1 MAKATG
7 KRIIQLD
14 LYRKVNWNLI
24 PGLGYEN
31 VLFIVLYAV
40 IGYHCYHTIGEQY
53 IEAINK
59 AERDG
64 IEIPNTIGYAR
75 SAASKFLEEG
85 FEDEKK
91 SSWFNFD
98 LDAPPPPKKEF
109 RLPSQYLPGFW
120 PLLFLGTV
128 AVLHVLIQL
137 LQVWSIK
144 FKCLLHYRLV
154 GSVEDA
160 THVRVIPKAN
170 SGKPGL
176 YPIERSSSLGTTFA
190 FHRRRYQW
198 DPRTDVFEKIRC
210 RTDLPL
216 RLFKTAAGHDS
227 PVKLD
232 LARARYGS
240 NKFEMKAGPRPP
252 SAKRCAVPTFKDLY
266 VQQLLS
272 PFTCF
277 QLFCVLLWC
286 LDEYW
291 QYSLFSLFMIFSFEG
306 ATVFTRLKNMNLLRG
321 MGNTARPVLVRR
333 AGKWEE
339 ATTESPPASPPAFLL
354 PQVEADSDIVPCD
367 CLLLRGAAVL
377 NEATLTGESI
387 PQMKEGL
394 NAFPE
399 EALNVKGAGK
409 VHTLFGGTKILQ
421 AEPGLQHI
429 APTHQGGDGEGK
441 DAAAAAAAEG
451 VPDPPDGGCL
461 AYVLRTGFSSS
472 QGKLVRMIEGS
483 TEKVRGD
490 ARDTA
495 LLLLLLLC
503 FAVGS
508 AAYVLAHG
516 MEDEDRSK
524 YELLLHCILIVTSV
538 VPPELPMQMALAVNT
553 ALMTMMKLHIFCTEP
568 FRVPLAGKVD
578 VCLFDKTGTLTTDQ
592 LVAVGVATGQGPA
605 HGKGDAEGAATAVP
619 LAAMTKASPHA
630 TLVLGGC
637 QALVV
642 VDGETVGDPIEA
654 AALQAID
661 WELAPAAAAG
671 RAAVVRPKPGS
682 RKVSAEV
689 AALMGPLEGLEVVA
703 RHHFTSRLQR
713 MSTVVRARRGGK
725 AWALV
730 KGSPEAVR
738 KLLRAGAAPAAY
750 EAGRGAGQ
758 GGAAAAGAGAAA
770 PAHRRGGGPGL
781 RGPGRGGAG
790 PRVRRVRGLHLPG
803 PQRHAGHREEAGGRR
818 PLGGDGD
825 RGRPAH
831 GRTSCCIFRAGGPDG
846 RAEGGHPAP
855 GRRREELE
863 GLRHGGGGGPGG
875 PGRRRRPRRQVQPG
889 HDGARAARGAAAGPG
904 GHGAAPAH
912 PRLRAHDP
920 GREGGPDR
928 HAQHRVREDDAD
940 VRRRGQRRGRAQA
953 GGRGGGPAG
962 RVRRPERGPRRGR
975 PPQEGPGGEGREGP
989 QRHPH
994 AAGGHRGDERA
1005 AAEGQAARAGHGA
1018 RRLRRPAHRA
1028 PGPGGP
1034 LPRQAPE
1041 GGGGGGG
1048 QEGAPGQGKDDR
1060 PAAARGG
1067 GGQEEGGRGQA
1078 AGGDPE
1084 GDGPARGAGRRLGRR
1099 EGQLERGPAGDRP
1112 GQGGEEEA
1120 HGHPGVHGPR
1130 RQAGADDGGDGG
1142 RRRRGGRPGG
1152 RGPAH
1157 GEGGRRVHRLA
1168 LHLEDALH
1176 QGLRGHHPPGALHA
1190 GDHHPDVPDPG
1201 AELPDLGLQPLRALP
1216 GRGQVRRP
1224 PDDRPGDADVGV
1236 VHLGLPGLAAGP
1248 AEPRA
1253 ALLLHLPP
1261 RAVPQHPRPVRP
1273 APGRHGGGRAH
1284 GQGPEPGL
1292 RAERE
1297 GGVRAEPAQQRGVP
1311 DQRRAAGQ
1319 RVRGEPQGRPLH
1331 ERAAGEPAAAV
1342 LAGRHLRLRVLLRLG
1357 DHPPAQQIF
1366 EVGAVPRPHFQEH
1379 HPRHS
1384 GG

>member
-240 NKFEMKAGPRPP
+240 NKFEMK
-252 SAKRCAVPTFKDLY
+252 VPTFKDLY

-339 ATTESPPASPPAFLL
+339 ATTEALVPGDLFSLRGARRRAPKEGAKEGARGK
-354 PQVEADSDIVPCD
+354 VEADSDIVPCD

-421 AEPGLQHI
+421 AEPV
-429 APTHQGGDGEGK
+429 PKGGDGEGK

-451 VPDPPDGGCL
+451 YPAPAPPASTGG
-461 AYVLRTGFSSS
+461 LRSCAMSS
-472 QGKLVRMIEGS
+472 R
-483 TEKVRGD
+483 
-490 ARDTA
+490 
-495 LLLLLLLC
+495 
-503 FAVGS
+503 
-508 AAYVLAHG
+508 
-516 MEDEDRSK
+516 
-524 YELLLHCILIVTSV
+524 
-538 VPPELPMQMALAVNT
+538 
-553 ALMTMMKLHIFCTEP
+553 
-568 FRVPLAGKVD
+568 
-578 VCLFDKTGTLTTDQ
+578 
-592 LVAVGVATGQGPA
+592 
-605 HGKGDAEGAATAVP
+605 
-619 LAAMTKASPHA
+619 
-630 TLVLGGC
+630 
-637 QALVV
+637 
-642 VDGETVGDPIEA
+642 
-654 AALQAID
+654 
-661 WELAPAAAAG
+661 AAAA
-671 RAAVVRPKPGS
+671 
-682 RKVSAEV
+682 
-689 AALMGPLEGLEVVA
+689 
-703 RHHFTSRLQR
+703 
-713 MSTVVRARRGGK
+713 
-725 AWALV
+725 V
-730 KGSPEAVR
+730 K
-738 KLLRAGAAPAAY
+738 
-750 EAGRGAGQ
+750 
-758 GGAAAAGAGAAA
+758 AAA
-770 PAHRRGGGPGL
+770 PPK
-781 RGPGRGGAG
+781 
-790 PRVRRVRGLHLPG
+790 
-803 PQRHAGHREEAGGRR
+803 EAA
-818 PLGGDGD
+818 DV
-825 RGRPAH
+825 PA
-831 GRTSCCIFRAGGPDG
+831 
-846 RAEGGHPAP
+846 
-855 GRRREELE
+855 
-863 GLRHGGGGGPGG
+863 GGGG
-875 PGRRRRPRRQVQPG
+875 
-889 HDGARAARGAAAGPG
+889 ARGGE
-904 GHGAAPAH
+904 PA
-912 PRLRAHDP
+912 
-920 GREGGPDR
+920 
-928 HAQHRVREDDAD
+928 
-940 VRRRGQRRGRAQA
+940 RRW
-953 GGRGGGPAG
+953 
-962 RVRRPERGPRRGR
+962 
-975 PPQEGPGGEGREGP
+975 
-989 QRHPH
+989 
-994 AAGGHRGDERA
+994 RA
-1005 AAEGQAARAGHGA
+1005 AAVSAGLGV
-1018 RRLRRPAHRA
+1018 
-1028 PGPGGP
+1028 
-1034 LPRQAPE
+1034 
-1041 GGGGGGG
+1041 
-1048 QEGAPGQGKDDR
+1048 
-1060 PAAARGG
+1060 
-1067 GGQEEGGRGQA
+1067 A
-1078 AGGDPE
+1078 AG
-1084 GDGPARGAGRRLGRR
+1084 
-1099 EGQLERGPAGDRP
+1099 
-1112 GQGGEEEA
+1112 
-1120 HGHPGVHGPR
+1120 VSNSS
-1130 RQAGADDGGDGG
+1130 
-1142 RRRRGGRPGG
+1142 
-1152 RGPAH
+1152 
-1157 GEGGRRVHRLA
+1157 
-1168 LHLEDALH
+1168 
-1176 QGLRGHHPPGALHA
+1176 
-1190 GDHHPDVPDPG
+1190 
-1201 AELPDLGLQPLRALP
+1201 
-1216 GRGQVRRP
+1216 
-1224 PDDRPGDADVGV
+1224 
-1236 VHLGLPGLAAGP
+1236 
-1248 AEPRA
+1248 
-1253 ALLLHLPP
+1253 
-1261 RAVPQHPRPVRP
+1261 
-1273 APGRHGGGRAH
+1273 
-1284 GQGPEPGL
+1284 
-1292 RAERE
+1292 
-1297 GGVRAEPAQQRGVP
+1297 
-1311 DQRRAAGQ
+1311 
-1319 RVRGEPQGRPLH
+1319 
-1331 ERAAGEPAAAV
+1331 
-1342 LAGRHLRLRVLLRLG
+1342 LLR
-1357 DHPPAQQIF
+1357 
-1366 EVGAVPRPHFQEH
+1366 
-1379 HPRHS
+1379 
-1384 GG
+1384 